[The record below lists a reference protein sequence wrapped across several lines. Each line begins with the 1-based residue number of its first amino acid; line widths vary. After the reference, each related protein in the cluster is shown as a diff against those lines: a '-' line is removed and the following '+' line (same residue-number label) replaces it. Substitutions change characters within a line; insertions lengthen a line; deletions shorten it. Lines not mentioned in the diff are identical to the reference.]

1 MSIGLPE
8 IGVLAAVAGMLL
20 LKVAVVAAVIAAVWF
35 IVKKARQSSLSNSDR
50 FKDPQW
56 SDPAVAG
63 LFFSV
68 RGQLLVSFRDCYQ

>member
-35 IVKKARQSSLSNSDR
+35 IVKKARQS
-50 FKDPQW
+50 
-56 SDPAVAG
+56 
-63 LFFSV
+63 
-68 RGQLLVSFRDCYQ
+68 